1 METGVNIRCE
11 TAEGKAG
18 AAKMMKK
25 SRSGPAAAVPVF
37 LLFLAAWGQSAC
49 GRTVPGRTEFV
60 LGTVCS
66 VDLYGKG
73 SRRLY
78 DRIFSRIR
86 EIEETMSANTADTE
100 LDRINRNAG
109 LEPVKAGEDLLQVL
123 EWAVHYA
130 GTSGGAFDP
139 TVGPLVR
146 LWGIGTER
154 ERVPSG
160 EEIAGALALVNWQD
174 LVIDREEG
182 TAFLKRRGMA
192 LDLGAI
198 AKGYAADE
206 AARVAVE
213 GGIGRGVLELGG
225 NILVIG
231 SRSWNRPWRIGIQDP
246 REGRGAYLGILL
258 VRGRS
263 VVTSGVYE
271 RFFEEGGRRYHHILS
286 TADGCPVRNGL
297 LSVTIVAARSVDA
310 DALSTA
316 VFALGYE
323 KGRRLVEAAPDTE
336 AIFVF
341 EDLRI
346 RLTGGIRKDFSL
358 TNREYRLEP

>member
-1 METGVNIRCE
+1 MVP
-11 TAEGKAG
+11 A
-18 AAKMMKK
+18 
-25 SRSGPAAAVPVF
+25 RS
-37 LLFLAAWGQSAC
+37 
-49 GRTVPGRTEFV
+49 EFV
-60 LGTVCS
+60 LGTFCGI
-66 VDLYGKG
+66 DLYGRG
-73 SRRLY
+73 SEDLY
-78 DRIFSRIR
+78 NRMFSRIR
-86 EIEETMSANTADTE
+86 EIEASMSANLADTE

-109 LEPVKAGEDLLQVL
+109 ITPVKIGEDMLEVL
-123 EWAVHYA
+123 ESARRYA
-130 GTSGGAFDP
+130 ETSGGAFDP

-146 LWGIGTER
+146 LWGIGTDR

-160 EEIAGALALVNWQD
+160 EEITGALALVDWRD

-182 TAFLKRRGMA
+182 TAFLKRGDMA

-206 AARVAVE
+206 AARIAVE
-213 GGIGRGVLELGG
+213 GGIGRGILDLGG

-231 SRSWNRPWRIGIQDP
+231 SRKGNRPWRIGIQDP
-246 REGRGAYLGILL
+246 EERRGAYLGILP

-271 RFFEEGGRRYHHILS
+271 RFFEKEGRRYHHILS
-286 TADGCPVRNGL
+286 TANGCPVRNGL
-297 LSVTIVAARSVDA
+297 LSVTIVAARSMDA

-323 KGRRLVEAAPDTE
+323 KGRRLVESTPDTE

-341 EDLRI
+341 EDMSV
-346 RLTGGIRKDFSL
+346 RLTAGLGGNFTL
-358 TNREYRLEP
+358 TGEKYRLEDLP

>member
-1 METGVNIRCE
+1 M
-11 TAEGKAG
+11 
-18 AAKMMKK
+18 
-25 SRSGPAAAVPVF
+25 
-37 LLFLAAWGQSAC
+37 
-49 GRTVPGRTEFV
+49 VPGRSEFL

-66 VDLYGKG
+66 IDLYGKG
-73 SRRLY
+73 SRGLY
-78 DRIFSRIR
+78 DRMFSRIR
-86 EIEETMSANTADTE
+86 EIEETMSAGMADTE
-100 LDRINRNAG
+100 LDRIGRNAG
-109 LEPVKAGEDLLQVL
+109 LEPVAVGKDTLEVL
-123 EWAVHYA
+123 ERAGHYA

-154 ERVPSG
+154 ERVPPA
-160 EEIAGALALVNWQD
+160 EEIAGALALVNWRD
-174 LVIDREEG
+174 LIVDRERG

-213 GGIGRGVLELGG
+213 GGVRRGVLDLGG

-231 SRSWNRPWRIGIQDP
+231 SRKWNRPWRIGIQDP
-246 REGRGAYLGILL
+246 GKGRGTYLGILL
-258 VRGRS
+258 VRDRS

-286 TADGCPVRNGL
+286 TGDGYPVRNGL
-297 LSVTIVAARSVDA
+297 LSVTIIAARSIDA
-310 DALSTA
+310 DALSTT

-323 KGRRLVEAAPDTE
+323 KGRRLVESAPDTE

-341 EDLRI
+341 EDMGV
-346 RLTGGIRKDFSL
+346 RLTAGIREAFTL
-358 TNREYRLEP
+358 TSGEYRLEDVP